1 MIITDFITEEFITT
15 SVQSED
21 KDELFAELV
30 ELLSRGMH
38 ARNIDIDSETILS
51 AIAEREEKM
60 STGIGHGIAMPHGK
74 TDAVHDLCG
83 VLGISKR
90 GIDYEALDG
99 EPVHIIF
106 LLIAPSSSPG
116 PHIKALQ
123 RIASLLKTPGCFD
136 KLCEAR
142 SASEAYQV
150 LRDEEDRFDD
160 DHD

>member
-1 MIITDFITEEFITT
+1 MVITDFITEEFITT

-30 ELLSRGMH
+30 ELLSRGM
-38 ARNIDIDSETILS
+38 RTRSIDIDSEAILA
-51 AIAEREEKM
+51 AINEREEKM

-74 TDAVHDLCG
+74 TDTVSDLCG
-83 VLGISKR
+83 VLGISRR

-106 LLIAPSSSPG
+106 LLIASAANPG

-123 RIASLLKTPGCFD
+123 RIASLLKIPGCFD

-142 SASEAYQV
+142 SASEAWQI

-160 DHD
+160 EHD